1 MKKKT
6 SNYFV
11 SSLKIRKFVCKML
24 GGGLK
29 QYNCQGK
36 KYLTILLTNNKT
48 IMKKRLL
55 SLAAVAL
62 TTLSG
67 FAFEAGEIVYTPQGK
82 FQITSSDNICTNGLF
97 AEGTDGWNS
106 LEGEGTP
113 ISSFLAINPSGD
125 NGLDVNSLQSTDA
138 TAAHGAYYT
147 WTPAD
152 PSGCYIVSF
161 KIKAATSA
169 VPAVTTQTWH
179 SVADGVVTHDHLVA
193 GKGAYVNLFGNT
205 GSAITSGA
213 DFVSSGSSL
222 MLSSEWQTVSFAVVG
237 DGTERTWYLLFKG
250 MTVGNE
256 IADVQIQEA
265 VKGYDDRKAAKI
277 LGLAKAVRDIYDW
290 QAHFSEKAGLK
301 DDYQGLVENIIA
313 VEGLTFE
320 DGVDG
325 DAALLDLEDVFNS
338 FLTTYFE
345 DYFASCKADTYWP
358 TSKTSVRGVGTFGD
372 WVATS
377 NPGRGI
383 GHYWNKR
390 EEQMPSLIFG
400 NYGFGQPL
408 GTQTMTMTKTLKP
421 GIYVW
426 ALDGMRYTQYTSY
439 SNNQGLKIG
448 QMQLFIGSDTTD
460 VVALNTNN
468 YDGGTYIV
476 MNITEEKEVGI
487 GAVLSNISSDY
498 DSQTLGGSFEVA
510 NPVLRFMLSGEF
522 NGDQLLYW
530 SKVKEQ
536 ITTAVNAVKK
546 ANDYIANTD
555 YVWGKDSLQMCLD
568 TIASR
573 AAHYAALDSSTVIR
587 ETYQVGWTAST
598 SAATSLMIYEVYTN
612 AVKDILAA
620 NRKFEAVNKNISN
633 LEDAIANAE
642 DLSKQRMFDAAT
654 GKEVFAQAIADAKG
668 VLATMKASQYS
679 EANVATINEEIQK
692 LADASDAFRASVPA
706 SAKDVIADIDFS
718 GSVVENT
725 ETGGATV
732 AGTVN
737 SIELPSYSEFSGDV
751 CTFENGYGAAEPKD
765 SLGILRVGNGSATV
779 NIDAEK
785 QVSGTNILHATL
797 DFYFG
802 RLMGG
807 KNDPA
812 GVYAGFDFLDE
823 NDERVAGFSY
833 NGYWTKAEYDD
844 FGIDFGLIPAVG
856 RSGQENAMI
865 AAASNKTHFDI
876 SIDYGKGTMFCT
888 ITSAKGTKTTTE
900 IAIPNTN
907 PIAKF
912 VVKSTHN
919 NTGRRCWFDNLFIE
933 KVEAGD
939 PTAVSEVKAADAQAK
954 AAAKK
959 VVNGQLVIET
969 AKGTFNAAGAQVK

>member
-1 MKKKT
+1 
-6 SNYFV
+6 
-11 SSLKIRKFVCKML
+11 
-24 GGGLK
+24 
-29 QYNCQGK
+29 
-36 KYLTILLTNNKT
+36 
-48 IMKKRLL
+48 MKKRLL

-67 FAFEAGEIVYTPQGK
+67 FAFEEGEIVYTPQGK

-106 LEGEGTP
+106 LEGDETP

-125 NGLDVNSLQSTDA
+125 NGLDVNSLKSTDA

-152 PSGCYIVSF
+152 PSGCYVVSF

-169 VPAVTTQTWH
+169 VPAVTTQTWY
-179 SVADGVVTHDHLVA
+179 SVSDDGVVTHDHLVA

-205 GSAITSGA
+205 GSDITSGA

-250 MTVGNE
+250 MTLGNE

-265 VKGYDDRKAAKI
+265 VQGYDDRKAAKI
-277 LGLAKAVRDIYDW
+277 LGLATAVKDIYDW
-290 QAHFSEKAGLK
+290 PAHFSEKAGLE
-301 DDYQGLVENIIA
+301 DDYQGLVENIEV
-313 VEGLTFE
+313 VENLTFE
-320 DGVDG
+320 DGTDG
-325 DAALLDLEDVFNS
+325 DAAVLDLEDVFNS

-345 DYFASCKADTYWP
+345 DYFPGCSANTYWP
-358 TSKTSVRGVGTFGD
+358 TSTTQVRGVGTFGD

-383 GHYWNKR
+383 GHYWNKY
-390 EEQMPSLIFG
+390 ESQMPTLVFG
-400 NYGFGQPL
+400 NYGYGQPL
-408 GTQTMTMTKTLKP
+408 GTQTMTMTKTLEP

-426 ALDGMRYTQYTSY
+426 ALDGMRYTQYTSW

-460 VVALNTNN
+460 VVALNTTNF
-468 YDGGTYIV
+468 DGGTYIV
-476 MNITEEKEVGI
+476 MNITEKKEVGI
-487 GAVLSNISSDY
+487 GAILSNISSDY

-510 NPVLRFMLSGEF
+510 NPVLRFMLAGEF

-536 ITTAVNAVKK
+536 ITTAVNAVEK
-546 ANDYIANTD
+546 ANGYIANPD
-555 YVWGKDSLQMCLD
+555 YAWGKDSLQLCLD
-568 TIASR
+568 TIAPVASV
-573 AAHYAALDSSTVIR
+573 YAAMDSASVIR
-587 ETYQVGWTAST
+587 DTYQEGWTT
-598 SAATSLMIYEVYTN
+598 SATAETSLMIYEVYTK

-642 DLSKQRMFDAAT
+642 ELSKQRMFDAAT

-679 EANVATINEEIQK
+679 EANVATINTEIQK

-706 SAKDVIADIDFS
+706 SAVDVIADIDFS
-718 GSVVENT
+718 GTFKTNE

-732 AGTVN
+732 VGAVN
-737 SIELPSYSEFSGDV
+737 TMELPSYSEFSGDAS
-751 CTFENGYGAAEPKD
+751 TFENGYGAAEPKD

-785 QVSGTNILHATL
+785 QVSGTNIFHATF
-797 DFYFG
+797 DYYFA
-802 RLMGG
+802 RLTGG
-807 KNDPA
+807 NSAPN

-823 NDERVAGFSY
+823 NDVRVAGFNFSK
-833 NGYWTKAEYDD
+833 YWNQAEYDD
-844 FGIDFGLIPAVG
+844 FGLSDSYALIPGIGA
-856 RSGQENAMI
+856 SGQENAMI
-865 AAASNKTHFDI
+865 AGASNKTHFEI
-876 SIDYGKGTMFCT
+876 VLDYGKGTMYCT
-888 ITSAKGTKTTTE
+888 ITTASGTATTTE
-900 IAIPNTN
+900 VAIPTDS

-933 KVEAGD
+933 KVEAGEAD
-939 PTAVSEVKAADAQAK
+939 AVAEVKAADAKVK
-954 AAAKK
+954 ATAKK